1 MELNKIKNNYNT
13 MSKII
18 GFDYWQV
25 ISHYPEYF
33 RELADM
39 HREAGYGVVVI
50 SAVGKRTAGTVD
62 DDVRQLGF
70 SNEICVYE
78 VQFDHPRE
86 SPALKLAKCK
96 ELGVSVFYDDRTDV
110 CDLLGANGIM
120 ALRVSR
126 RDRSICDVRAESRTR

>member
-50 SAVGKRTAGTVD
+50 SAVGKRIAGTVD

-86 SPALKLAKCK
+86 SPALKLAKCI
-96 ELGVSVFYDDRTDV
+96 ELGVTVFYDDRADV
-110 CDLLGANGIM
+110 CALLNANGIM
-120 ALRVSR
+120 TLQVPRKDGSVYDLRGERV
-126 RDRSICDVRAESRTR
+126 